1 MSAQAAEFVRDW
13 RKANCRA
20 WLMKL
25 ERILNRVL
33 KKHALSM
40 AEGSASFVLAAL
52 GGSTSEQGNRARRGG
67 PSPPRLLRARWT
79 AFLTILRAVL
89 VPSLI
94 S

>member
-20 WLMKL
+20 WLMQL
-25 ERILNRVL
+25 ERTLNRML
-33 KKHALSM
+33 KRPQALFSRRLE
-40 AEGSASFVLAAL
+40 AQR
-52 GGSTSEQGNRARRGG
+52 TEQGNRAARARAGGG
-67 PSPPRLLRARWT
+67 PSPPRLLRPPWT

>member
-25 ERILNRVL
+25 ERILNRML
-33 KKHALSM
+33 KSPRALFSRRLE
-40 AEGSASFVLAAL
+40 ARRTEQGTAFASLLAAAAL
-52 GGSTSEQGNRARRGG
+52 DGLFDHPAGC
-67 PSPPRLLRARWT
+67 
-79 AFLTILRAVL
+79 FL